1 MEKAL
6 LEQKWPEIKARME
19 DGGPEAVFAYIDAH
33 DDEQDQMDL
42 CTMAARK
49 FYGQD
54 WAGKSIDRYAWFADK
69 VIHRYL
75 SKAEAAPDQEAA
87 DKFTQFANVNS
98 YNLSANLAECWPGE
112 EPGYESRHFQAGL
125 AAARRCVALR
135 TKLNKGDTALCHAHW
150 IVGAHLLALRQF
162 RAAEEAFTTAHRYAH
177 GTDPVACTDES
188 SLDVIMTAGF
198 VAVARWAAGYGGAG
212 RLYDQACQAFAAVA
226 ARDEAKKEDATF
238 YLDQLKHVKRLY
250 VV

>member
-1 MEKAL
+1 
-6 LEQKWPEIKARME
+6 ME
-19 DGGPEAVFAYIDAH
+19 DGGPDAVFAYIDTYP
-33 DDEQDQMDL
+33 DEQDKMDL
-42 CTMAARK
+42 FAMAARK

-54 WAGKSIDRYAWFADK
+54 WPGKSIDRYAKFADK

-75 SKAEAAPDQEAA
+75 SKAEAAPNQEAA

-112 EPGYESRHFQAGL
+112 TPGYESRHFQAGL

-135 TKLNKGDTALCHAHW
+135 TKLNKGDTALCHAYW
-150 IVGAHLLALRQF
+150 MAGAHLLALRQY
-162 RAAEEAFTTAHRYAH
+162 RAAEESFITAYHYAH

-188 SLDVIMTAGF
+188 SLDEIMMAGF
-198 VAVARWAAGYGGAG
+198 IAVARWAAGDGGAG
-212 RLYDQACQAFAAVA
+212 RLYDQACQAFAATV

-250 VV
+250 VG